1 LLDFRQEKELQI
13 QELDNQIADQ
23 EDKNRKQTLAE
34 EELLQKQK
42 LALAGDALGAVSELL
57 GENSKAGKAAA
68 IAQAIINSYL
78 GFTEVLK
85 TPTTLPEP
93 FGSIQKAVSAAGI
106 LASGLKTVKQIAS
119 TQIPGGGGGSSSG
132 GARGASAP
140 QAPAFNVVGAS
151 PENQLA
157 QALGD
162 QQKQPVKAYVVS
174 DEVTNAQAMD
184 RKIVKGASIG

>member
-1 LLDFRQEKELQI
+1 MSQ
-13 QELDNQIADQ
+13 
-23 EDKNRKQTLAE
+23 
-34 EELLQKQK
+34 
-42 LALAGDALGAVSELL
+42 LL

-93 FGSIQKAVSAAGI
+93 FGSIQKAISAAGI
-106 LASGLKTVKQIAS
+106 LASGLKTVKQIVS
-119 TQIPGGGGGSSSG
+119 TPIPGGGGGTGSTPS
-132 GARGASAP
+132 SAP

-151 PENQLA
+151 PQNQLA
-157 QALGD
+157 EVIGE
-162 QQKQPVKAYVVS
+162 QQNKPVKAYVVS
-174 DEVTNAQAMD
+174 DDVTNAQAMD

>member
-1 LLDFRQEKELQI
+1 M
-13 QELDNQIADQ
+13 
-23 EDKNRKQTLAE
+23 
-34 EELLQKQK
+34 
-42 LALAGDALGAVSELL
+42 
-57 GENSKAGKAAA
+57 
-68 IAQAIINSYL
+68 NSYL

-119 TQIPGGGGGSSSG
+119 TQIPGGGGSSTG

-157 QALGD
+157 VALGD

-184 RKIVKGASIG
+184 RKIIKGASIG